1 MEAGLELDDDVFFK
15 DLSKQISLLIMDD
28 DEPADSLV
36 HRPSLNLQG
45 YNNQGIN
52 PARQASLFVNYD
64 NHNHNHNQTS
74 KRDQSKGTGV
84 FIPRSS
90 SNPRRKNVNKQGRF
104 NKLPQISR
112 ADHNN
117 NTQYMGYNNINN
129 NNNSN
134 NYNNINMSHDDNSF
148 NLRRF

>member
-1 MEAGLELDDDVFFK
+1 MEGGLELDDDVFFK

-45 YNNQGIN
+45 YNNQGIIN
-52 PARQASLFVNYD
+52 PARQEASSFVSYD
-64 NHNHNHNQTS
+64 NHNHNQNQTS

-104 NKLPQISR
+104 NKPQISR
-112 ADHNN
+112 ADHN

-129 NNNSN
+129 NSN
-134 NYNNINMSHDDNSF
+134 YYNNINLSHDDNSF